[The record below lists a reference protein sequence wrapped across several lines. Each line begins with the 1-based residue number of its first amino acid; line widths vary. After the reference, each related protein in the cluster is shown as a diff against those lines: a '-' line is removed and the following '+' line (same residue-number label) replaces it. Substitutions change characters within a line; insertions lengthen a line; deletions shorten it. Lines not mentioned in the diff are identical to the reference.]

1 MESNKIE
8 NQLIENE
15 NDIRKFG
22 KKKNKNKNNINHCFI
37 ILPILFL
44 ITSISALIYYLINYK
59 KNSHDSIE
67 KASRDSIKKA
77 LIKKALD
84 EFLFSKASDKNNTFK
99 ISIKN
104 YNNYIE
110 VNANYEKNI
119 SEGEYERKIYLNEL
133 IFNSVWDTVTKAY
146 KQIVFEI
153 KKDNTKKLLIENKYY
168 INIIIPVDYEYYK
181 QINLT
186 IPRKLKTN
194 FNTFQNL
201 IYEIKILNE
210 KIDLLKNKLNDKTKM
225 FFNASSIIRNDFD
238 K

>member
-15 NDIRKFG
+15 NDIRKFR
-22 KKKNKNKNNINHCFI
+22 KKKNKININHCFL

-67 KASRDSIKKA
+67 KASNDSIKKA
-77 LIKKALD
+77 LIEKALD

-110 VNANYEKNI
+110 VNANYEKII

-133 IFNSVWDTVTKAY
+133 IFNSFWDTVSKAY

-153 KKDNTKKLLIENKYY
+153 KKDYTKKLLIENKYY

-186 IPRKLKTN
+186 IPRKLKTDIY
-194 FNTFQNL
+194 TFQNL

-210 KIDLLKNKLNDKTKM
+210 KIDLLK
-225 FFNASSIIRNDFD
+225 
-238 K
+238 

>member
-15 NDIRKFG
+15 KDIRKFG
-22 KKKNKNKNNINHCFI
+22 KKKNKNNINHCFI

-44 ITSISALIYYLINYK
+44 ITSFSALIYYLINYK
-59 KNSHDSIE
+59 KNSYDSIE
-67 KASRDSIKKA
+67 KSSYDSVKNA
-77 LIKKALD
+77 LIEKALD
-84 EFLFSKASDKNNTFK
+84 EYLFSKASDKNNTFK

-110 VNANYEKNI
+110 VDANYEKIN

-153 KKDNTKKLLIENKYY
+153 KKDTTKKLLIENKYY

-181 QINLT
+181 QMNLT

-194 FNTFQNL
+194 INTFQNL
-201 IYEIKILNE
+201 IYEMKILNE
-210 KIDLLKNKLNDKTKM
+210 KI
-225 FFNASSIIRNDFD
+225 
-238 K
+238 